1 VTRCLL
7 EKQSF
12 AAVKRSVCNAS
23 GQCVDPEI
31 RKQITEIAA
40 EWAEKARA
48 KEKPLLQSLK

>member
-1 VTRCLL
+1 L
-7 EKQSF
+7 
-12 AAVKRSVCNAS
+12 A